1 MNTFVLQHPAYLWA
15 IPAALALIVVWR
27 MLRRPRFVSFPLTS
41 LLNAHQYRAS
51 RLRQAPTIAAAAVLP
66 LIALA
71 LCEPVVPYSERQ
83 VTSRGVDI
91 AIVLDLSSSM
101 QELMGGRAGAA
112 TRLETTKK
120 ALIDFIARRP
130 DDRIGLIVFSDYP
143 YVVSPLTFDHQ
154 YLRDYVGM
162 IDDKTLA
169 EEGLTAIGDGISTGS
184 ALLARMKLERGSG
197 RQVMVVFTDGE
208 HNFGEDP
215 LVTLAKA
222 NEAGTRV
229 HMVGIDLTEVAK
241 TRPAVVQLANA
252 VRGYGGRYY
261 DATSAAQLQAAS
273 IVNRFAGERVAR
285 ADAVYPQPAGVPL
298 FRGPGGCPA
307 LHGIR
312 PARRAVL
319 RRCDVVRTKTACP
332 LPHQGPG
339 GRDPGRSHFAM
350 RPRISWPR
358 AAVKPPSGAI
368 DGAFRKISGTW

>member
-1 MNTFVLQHPAYLWA
+1 M
-15 IPAALALIVVWR
+15 
-27 MLRRPRFVSFPLTS
+27 
-41 LLNAHQYRAS
+41 
-51 RLRQAPTIAAAAVLP
+51 
-66 LIALA
+66 
-71 LCEPVVPYSERQ
+71 
-83 VTSRGVDI
+83 DI

-120 ALIDFIARRP
+120 ALIDFIGRRP

-222 NEAGTRV
+222 DEAGTRV

-261 DATSAAQLQAAS
+261 DATSAAQLQSAS
-273 IVNRFAGERVAR
+273 TSIDSLEKGSLVQTRYVRNRPVFHYFAIP
-285 ADAVYPQPAGVPL
+285 AVVL
-298 FRGPGGCPA
+298 LCLVFA
-307 LHGIR
+307 L
-312 PARRAVL
+312 RAVPYFV
-319 RRCDVVRTKTACP
+319 DVT
-332 LPHQGPG
+332 
-339 GRDPGRSHFAM
+339 
-350 RPRISWPR
+350 
-358 AAVKPPSGAI
+358 
-368 DGAFRKISGTW
+368 

>member
-1 MNTFVLQHPAYLWA
+1 MKTFVLQHPAYLWA

-41 LLNAHQYRAS
+41 LLNAHRYRAS

-120 ALIDFIARRP
+120 ALIDFIGRRP

-273 IVNRFAGERVAR
+273 SSIDSLEKGSLVQTRYIRNRPVFHYFAVP
-285 ADAVYPQPAGVPL
+285 AVVL
-298 FRGPGGCPA
+298 LCMVFA
-307 LHGIR
+307 L
-312 PARRAVL
+312 RAVPYFV
-319 RRCDVVRTKTACP
+319 DVT
-332 LPHQGPG
+332 
-339 GRDPGRSHFAM
+339 
-350 RPRISWPR
+350 
-358 AAVKPPSGAI
+358 
-368 DGAFRKISGTW
+368 

>member
-1 MNTFVLQHPAYLWA
+1 M
-15 IPAALALIVVWR
+15 
-27 MLRRPRFVSFPLTS
+27 
-41 LLNAHQYRAS
+41 
-51 RLRQAPTIAAAAVLP
+51 LP

-120 ALIDFIARRP
+120 ALIDFIGRRP

-229 HMVGIDLTEVAK
+229 HMVGIDL
-241 TRPAVVQLANA
+241 
-252 VRGYGGRYY
+252 
-261 DATSAAQLQAAS
+261 D
-273 IVNRFAGERVAR
+273 
-285 ADAVYPQPAGVPL
+285 
-298 FRGPGGCPA
+298 
-307 LHGIR
+307 
-312 PARRAVL
+312 
-319 RRCDVVRTKTACP
+319 
-332 LPHQGPG
+332 
-339 GRDPGRSHFAM
+339 
-350 RPRISWPR
+350 
-358 AAVKPPSGAI
+358 
-368 DGAFRKISGTW
+368 